1 MFKIQEQA
9 GVPSKQQKLI
19 FAGKQLE
26 GGVYEEPHVQVSPDT
41 LHHQVAASATG
52 GPRIVVHSRVKIS
65 TRHNCGASQQ
75 LCVRMAGQ
83 PQVGA
88 AACDAHAADRPP
100 R

>member
-1 MFKIQEQA
+1 MRRAGILSGRRVADIMFKIQEQA

-52 GPRIVVHSRVKIS
+52 GPRIVVHS
-65 TRHNCGASQQ
+65 
-75 LCVRMAGQ
+75 
-83 PQVGA
+83 
-88 AACDAHAADRPP
+88 
-100 R
+100 